1 MLAAGSVGGGQSQA
15 LLMLAGSAKMLEPG
29 SVSSPPQEQ
38 TSASS
43 AQQFQPAGPF
53 FSHGVAP
60 SRRPRHAAIGN
71 RSHSAPRGGGG
82 DDDGSGG
89 GGGGGGG
96 GGAAKA
102 RASETARTLRKQ
114 DIVKYFHLT
123 VAEAARQF
131 GLGRTCFKSVC
142 RREGI
147 HEWPR
152 PTRVIRRPNLRPAK
166 RSRPTPAEHG
176 PLTQISNYIGVFWN
190 QRDNKW
196 QAQIT
201 HEHHT
206 EYLGSFTDEQ
216 GGEVEAA
223 RAFDAAARLK
233 RRQQIHSSPDAQ
245 TRWVLNFPSE
255 EDRRYDVESAA
266 RAQQGHLLQPGA
278 HYEPQLQQLAQSGG
292 GKSHG
297 GDDLPGVEALA
308 LLAALHKSSAAA
320 GSDQPTVKQQ
330 TETNLDALLQQQ
342 VQYRQQ
348 QLQLQQLQ
356 QLQQQQQQGQ
366 LQLMHHHHQQQQ
378 QQQHRHHHHHR
389 HHQQE
394 QAAQYSTQTPCAE
407 L

>member
-1 MLAAGSVGGGQSQA
+1 MLQTGQSQA
-15 LLMLAGSAKMLEPG
+15 LLMLAGSAKLLEPG
-29 SVSSPPQEQ
+29 S
-38 TSASS
+38 ASS
-43 AQQFQPAGPF
+43 TAHMGQQFQQQAPF

-60 SRRPRHAAIGN
+60 RQRERQRVPASIESRSHS
-71 RSHSAPRGGGG
+71 SHSAPI
-82 DDDGSGG
+82 DTI
-89 GGGGGGG
+89 G

-152 PTRVIRRPNLRPAK
+152 PTRVIRRPNLRPVK
-166 RSRPTPAEHG
+166 RARLDPVECG
-176 PLTQISNYIGVFWN
+176 PLSQISNYIGVFWN
-190 QRDNKW
+190 QHDNKW

-206 EYLGSFTDEQ
+206 EHLGSFADDQ

-233 RRQQIHSSPDAQ
+233 RRQQMHSSPESQ

-266 RAQQGHLLQPGA
+266 RAQQGHQLLQPQYESHKGA
-278 HYEPQLQQLAQSGG
+278 AHGRTGGNQQT
-292 GKSHG
+292 
-297 GDDLPGVEALA
+297 DDLPGVEALA
-308 LLAALHKSSAAA
+308 LLAALHKTATASA
-320 GSDQPTVKQQ
+320 SDPAVKPEVDDEYQQ
-330 TETNLDALLQQQ
+330 AQHH
-342 VQYRQQ
+342 QQ
-348 QLQLQQLQ
+348 QLQHQLQ
-356 QLQQQQQQGQ
+356 QHLQSQHQLAASSSYTNGMTQQQQQ
-366 LQLMHHHHQQQQ
+366 
-378 QQQHRHHHHHR
+378 
-389 HHQQE
+389 
-394 QAAQYSTQTPCAE
+394 AAQFGAQALDAAARKHE